1 VPPEDELLQRLAR
14 SSGLRVEEVRQLV
27 ELRVV
32 AVGDG
37 AVRPALLRRLRR
49 VRRLRRDLG
58 LSLDAVVIVVRLLDR
73 IEVLEGVRARRR
85 GVRVIDEPLP

>member
-32 AVGDG
+32 AVVDD

-58 LSLDAVVIVVRLLDR
+58 LSLDAIVIVVRLLDR

>member
-1 VPPEDELLQRLAR
+1 VLPEDELLQRLAR
-14 SSGLRVEEVRQLV
+14 SSGLRVDEVRQLAA
-27 ELRVV
+27 LRVV
-32 AVGDG
+32 AVSDG
-37 AVRPALLRRLRR
+37 PVHPALLRKLRK

-73 IEVLEGVRARRR
+73 IEVLEGAQAKRH